1 MSKARLYGLKTAC
14 ISNAAAG
21 RRDKHRGRSYQNT
34 QQKKGD
40 LFRQA
45 LRKKMEEKNG

>member
-21 RRDKHRGRSYQNT
+21 RRDKHRGRSYPDIKKQ
-34 QQKKGD
+34 KGD
-40 LFRQA
+40 LFRQI
-45 LRKKMEEKNG
+45 LQQKEKTS